1 MTTYT
6 TEQLNNQRFSLMST
20 IKGMENELSEAAI
33 DKMYAKV
40 FAINNE
46 IESRNESRVSTDS
59 MHS

>member
-40 FAINNE
+40 FAISNE
-46 IESRNESRVSTDS
+46 LESRNVSRTSTDS
-59 MHS
+59 MYS